1 MNGSRLDD
9 VDHKI
14 IRLLGEDAR
23 KSNRQIAA
31 DIGVTEGTVRT
42 RLKNLHNAGLIQFT
56 VVTDFR
62 LAGSPN
68 LVVFGVHA
76 EPQRV
81 RTLAGQLAEIE
92 QLGSVMILLGRY
104 NLMAMG
110 LFTSM
115 EDVYELVRT
124 RIKPLPGVRRVNTS
138 ISIHNMKYDIR
149 MARITSRGEAPP
161 EGHQMEASTDAGAD
175 LDDDHHA
182 EELDEH
188 SFEDN

>member
-9 VDHKI
+9 IDYKI
-14 IRLLGEDAR
+14 IELLGVDAR

-31 DIGVTEGTVRT
+31 EIGVTEGTVRA
-42 RLKNLHNAGLIQFT
+42 RLKSLHTAGLIQFT

-81 RTLAGQLAEIE
+81 RTLAEQLAEIDE
-92 QLGSVMILLGRY
+92 IGSVMILLGRY
-104 NLMAMG
+104 NLMALG

-115 EDVYELVRT
+115 EEVYELVRT

-138 ISIHNMKYDIR
+138 VSIHNMKYDVR
-149 MARITSRGEAPP
+149 MARITARSAARQPVAEIDRGVEAD
-161 EGHQMEASTDAGAD
+161 MY
-175 LDDDHHA
+175 LDDPETEEDASA
-182 EELDEH
+182 ELG
-188 SFEDN
+188 